1 MKHLF
6 TFLLVLLFTSLVFPQ
21 TYKKVKI
28 YFDNSADATILK
40 HAELE
45 FDHFE
50 LSKDNSIITFI
61 SDSDYDKLRSTS
73 LRYEILIDDW
83 FEYYDKLPTLSSMEM
98 TEFIQQSKRD
108 FNVEGFGFGSM
119 GGYYTLAEVYQRL
132 DSMYLLYPNII
143 TQKFQVGTTIENRP
157 IYAVK
162 ISDNPNIAE
171 TEPQVFYNSLIHARE
186 PAAMM
191 AVMYYMY
198 YLLENYG
205 TDPEVTYLV
214 NNREIYFMPVVN
226 PDGYEYNRST
236 NPNGGGMWR
245 KNRRNNGGSFGIDLN
260 RNFGYQ
266 WGYNNTGS
274 SGTPSSETYR
284 GTAPFSEP
292 ETQAMRDFTNSKN
305 FKTALNYHT
314 YSNLLL
320 YPWGYINQP
329 TPDNAIFA
337 EYTADMTRYNN
348 YTAGQA
354 PVILYD
360 VNGSTDDWM
369 YGEQTTK
376 PKILSLTPEV
386 GSSSDGFWPPQS
398 RIFPLAQENLWPNL
412 YYTWVAGAYVG
423 LLNAGYNQQYF
434 NPGDIVTMNSTFRN
448 KGLSDGENIE
458 VQLTSLSPYLTVNNG
473 TASFTSISA
482 RGTVAVSTPFSFT
495 VSPSAPV
502 DVEERLL
509 LTISSDNVVMSRDTL
524 KLILG
529 TPVFVFSDTTNNP
542 LNLWTVTFTPT
553 TSPKWEATTQT
564 FYSSP
569 ASYTDSKDGNYVN
582 SATVTMTLTNPID
595 LSGLTNPRLTYWTKF
610 DIEDNWDYGQ
620 VRISTNN
627 GTTWVPLTGQ
637 YTNPGTGT
645 FQPNGQPLYDG
656 VQSNWVR
663 EDISLTGY
671 TTSQVKFQFQLR
683 TDGSLTRDGWY
694 VDDIAVIYY
703 GVVPVELTSFTAT
716 TVNNNVELKWI
727 TASELNNR
735 GFEIQR
741 KVLSLPDGKAGP
753 QSSVSNSDWR
763 IAGFVE
769 GSGTTTEVR
778 QYSFTD
784 DKVASGTY
792 SYRLKQIDFDGTYT
806 YSNEVDVY
814 VHGVTEYSLEQN
826 YPNPFNPN
834 TVIGYQLPVT
844 GVVTLKVFDVLGTE
858 IATLVNEHKPAGK
871 HKVEFNA
878 EGLSSGIYFYSI
890 SSGHYSNTRKML
902 LLR

>member
-1 MKHLF
+1 MKRLF
-6 TFLLVLLFTSLVFPQ
+6 TIFAVLAITVSLFPQ
-21 TYKKVKI
+21 NYKEVKI
-28 YFDNSADATILK
+28 YINNTSDIAHLK
-40 HAELE
+40 KLGME
-45 FDHFE
+45 FDHPNMN
-50 LSKDNSIITFI
+50 KDNSVSMFI
-61 SDSDYDKLRSTS
+61 SDNDFSILQSSGYS
-73 LRYEILIDDW
+73 YEILIDDW
-83 FEYYDKLPTLSSMEM
+83 FEYYEKHPVLSSTEM
-98 TEFIQQSKRD
+98 TSYIQQSKRD

-162 ISDNPNIAE
+162 ISDNPSIPEN
-171 TEPQVFYNSLIHARE
+171 EPQVFYNSLIHARE

-205 TDPEVTYLV
+205 TNPQVTYLV
-214 NNREIYFMPVVN
+214 NNREIYFMPVIN
-226 PDGYEYNRST
+226 PDGYEYNRTT

-245 KNRRNNGGSFGIDLN
+245 KNRRNNGGSFGVDLN

-266 WGYNNTGS
+266 WGYNNSGS

-292 ETQAMRDFTNSKN
+292 ETQTVRDFTNSKY

-329 TPDNAIFA
+329 TPDNAVFV
-337 EYTADMTRYNN
+337 EFTADMTKYNN

-354 PVILYD
+354 PLILYD

-369 YGEQTTK
+369 YGEQITK

-386 GSSSDGFWPPQS
+386 GTSSDGFWPPQS
-398 RIFPLAQENLWPNL
+398 RIFPLVQENLWPNI

-423 LLNAGYNQQYF
+423 LLNAGYGQQYF

-448 KGLSDGENIE
+448 KGLSDGQNIE
-458 VQLTSLSPYLTVNNG
+458 VQLTSLSPYLTINNG
-473 TASFTSISA
+473 TASFASIPA
-482 RGTVAVSTPFSFT
+482 RGTASVPAPFSFT

-502 DVEERLL
+502 DVEEKLL
-509 LTISSDNVVMSRDTL
+509 ITIYSDNVVMSRDTL
-524 KLILG
+524 KLLLG
-529 TPVFVFSDTTNNP
+529 TPIFVFSDTTNNP
-542 LNLWTVTFTPT
+542 LNFWTVTFTPT
-553 TSPKWEATTQT
+553 TSPKWEATSQT
-564 FYSSP
+564 FFSSP
-569 ASYTDSKDGNYVN
+569 VSYTDSKDGNYVN

-610 DIEDNWDYGQ
+610 DIEDNYDYGQ
-620 VRISTNN
+620 VKISTNN
-627 GTTWVPLTGQ
+627 GSTWAPLAGQ

-656 VQSNWVR
+656 IRSSWVR
-663 EDISLTGY
+663 EDISLSGY
-671 TTSQVKFQFQLR
+671 TTSQVKLQFQLR
-683 TDGSLTRDGWY
+683 TDGSVVKDGWY
-694 VDDIAVIYY
+694 LDDIGIIYY
-703 GVVPVELTSFTAT
+703 GIVPVELSSFSAAYLSGSVKLNWATS
-716 TVNNNVELKWI
+716 
-727 TASELNNR
+727 SELNNR

-741 KVLSLPDGKAGP
+741 
-753 QSSVSNSDWR
+753 SVHDVDAPANR
-763 IAGFVE
+763 IWMTKGFIE
-769 GSGTTTEVR
+769 GNGTTTEMNT
-778 QYSFTD
+778 YSFIDNEPVTG
-784 DKVASGTY
+784 KNY
-792 SYRLKQIDFDGTYT
+792 YRLKQIDFDGTFT
-806 YSNEVDVY
+806 YSYEIETD

-826 YPNPFNPN
+826 YPNPFNPS
-834 TVIGYQLPVT
+834 TIISWQSPVDSWQ
-844 GVVTLKVFDVLGTE
+844 VLKVFNILGNE

-871 HKVEFNA
+871 HQVEFNA
-878 EGLSSGIYFYSI
+878 EGLSSGVYFYTITAGNFSQ
-890 SSGHYSNTRKML
+890 TRKMML
-902 LLR
+902 IR

>member
-1 MKHLF
+1 MKQLF
-6 TFLLVLLFTSLVFPQ
+6 TLLFVFILSTVLFSQ
-21 TYKKVKI
+21 NYKQVKI
-28 YFDNSADATILK
+28 FLDKPDDASILK
-40 HAELE
+40 QAELE

-73 LRYEILIDDW
+73 LRYEILIGDW

-98 TEFIQQSKRD
+98 TEFIQQSKQG

-245 KNRRNNGGSFGIDLN
+245 KNRRNNGGSFGVDLN
-260 RNFGYQ
+260 RNFGFQ
-266 WGYNNTGS
+266 WGFNNTGS
-274 SGTPSSETYR
+274 SGSPSSETYR

-329 TPDNAIFA
+329 TVDNEIFV

-348 YTAGQA
+348 YTTGQP

-369 YGEQTTK
+369 YGEQITK

-434 NPGDIVTMNSTFRN
+434 NPGDVVTMNSTFRN

-473 TASFTSISA
+473 TATFTSIPA
-482 RGTVAVSTPFSFT
+482 RGTVTVSTPLSFT

-502 DVEERLL
+502 DVEEKLL

-529 TPVFVFSDTTNNP
+529 TPVFVFADTTNNP

-582 SATVTMTLTNPID
+582 NATVTMTLANTID
-595 LSGLTNPRLTYWTKF
+595 LSGLSNPRLTYWTKF
-610 DIEDNWDYGQ
+610 DIENNWDYGQ

-627 GTTWVPLTGQ
+627 GSTWIPLAGQ
-637 YTNPGTGT
+637 YTNPGTGS

-671 TTSQVKFQFQLR
+671 TTSQVKLQFQLR
-683 TDGSLTRDGWY
+683 TDGSIVKDGWY
-694 VDDIAVIYY
+694 LDDIGIMYY
-703 GVVPVELTSFTAT
+703 GIVPVELSSFTAAYI
-716 TVNNNVELKWI
+716 NNKTELNWS

-735 GFEIQR
+735 GFEIYR
-741 KVLSLPDGKAGP
+741 
-753 QSSVSNSDWR
+753 SVYAEDSPTNRMWQL
-763 IAGFVE
+763 IGFVN
-769 GSGTTTEVR
+769 GNGTTSENSS
-778 QYSFTD
+778 YSFIDTNPPT
-784 DKVASGTY
+784 GINY
-792 SYRLKQIDFDGTYT
+792 YRLKQIDFDGTFT
-806 YSNEVDVY
+806 YSEEVELF
-814 VHGVTEYSLEQN
+814 VHGISDYALEQN
-826 YPNPFNPN
+826 YPNPFNPI
-834 TVIGYQLPVT
+834 TLISWQSPV
-844 GVVTLKVFDVLGTE
+844 GSRQVLIIYDILGNE
-858 IATLVNEHKPAGK
+858 VATLVDEYREAGRY
-871 HKVEFNA
+871 EITFDGSRLA
-878 EGLSSGIYFYSI
+878 SGLYFYQLRTDNF
-890 SSGHYSNTRKML
+890 SSTRKML
-902 LLR
+902 MIK